1 MVNAGSAGGSAA
13 GPSAMK
19 LYENAGKE
27 NAVPDTGLG
36 MGSALYAND
45 LAARTKYATPSVP
58 GPTALANVSD
68 AEQNRMAQDYNF
80 GEALPV
86 KYDVP
91 DAYKEHFQAKEDLIT
106 AANTE
111 ALRTGAPGVQ
121 RNVTIGED
129 EVAYLQS
136 MKKQAELADFDRYV
150 NTLID
155 PRKPGNLKFL
165 MEIYPEYVNR
175 RIQQVHTD
183 YEFALRNQMIDS
195 WGINTFDDLHFKYLV
210 DQGKID
216 GPRLE
221 RRAVRDD
228 EYTAGLLSPWTFQHT
243 PGGERLKLPF
253 ASAQY
258 GKRPGENGAPRDW
271 SLSSEN
277 QPLATQRQPQTL
289 AGSMYNRDYNNVS
302 SVGVIP
308 RGVGR
313 LFGAQPQRV

>member
-1 MVNAGSAGGSAA
+1 MVNGGLSANNA
-13 GPSAMK
+13 GPSAMR
-19 LYENAGKE
+19 LYDAAGKE
-27 NAVPDTGLG
+27 NVPANTGLD

-45 LAARTKYATPSVP
+45 LAARTKFATPSVP
-58 GPTALANVSD
+58 GDTRLADGNQARQD
-68 AEQNRMAQDYNF
+68 RLAGDYNF

-91 DAYKEHFQAKEDLIT
+91 DAYKEHFQAKEDLVAGIN
-106 AANTE
+106 AAGLGGGE
-111 ALRTGAPGVQ
+111 GGQVV
-121 RNVTIGED
+121 RNVTVGED
-129 EVAYLQS
+129 EVQYLQS

-155 PRKPGNLKFL
+155 PRKPGNLKWL

-210 DQGKID
+210 DQGKVD

-228 EYTAGLLSPWTFQHT
+228 EYAAGLLSPWHFQHS
-243 PGGERLKLPF
+243 PGGSKLKLPF
-253 ASAQY
+253 TSAQY
-258 GKRPGENGAPRDW
+258 GKRPDNPAQW
-271 SLSSEN
+271 QLSDDN
-277 QPLATQRQPQTL
+277 QPLARAREPQSMSRAMYDKASVFNANQRGP
-289 AGSMYNRDYNNVS
+289 
-302 SVGVIP
+302 
-308 RGVGR
+308 GR
-313 LFGAQPQRV
+313 LFGLQPPQVRGPGA